1 MSDRPLIVMAGGG
14 TGGHLFPALAVAEAL
29 GQQNQDV
36 DVLLLATDRKF
47 DRTVLP
53 DGPVAWRGQP
63 VRPFPVGVWHWPG
76 FLVAWWRSVRQV
88 EKLFASRRPA
98 AVLGTG
104 GYGAGPAVHVAAR
117 LKIPIGILNP
127 DALPGRANRHLAGKA
142 TAVFAQWPETTERFA
157 SGIDVRVT
165 GCPVRSAFRTARR
178 QEGLAAFGL
187 DPARRTLLI
196 TGASQGAR
204 TINRA
209 IVQLLEQ
216 LAGRDDWQV
225 LHLSGEVDYEEVRAA
240 YEAEHPTAK
249 VLPFTEQMPEAVAA
263 SDLVVCR
270 AGAGTLAE
278 LACVGRASLLLPY
291 PFGRDR
297 HQQANAEMM
306 AKAGAAR
313 VMRDL
318 IDPTRNAAQLG
329 LALQELM
336 SSPERL
342 GQMAAAAKSLGRPDA
357 AGQVAAELLS
367 LAGLKGAGAGGG

>member
-1 MSDRPLIVMAGGG
+1 MSARPLIVMAGGG

-53 DGPVAWRGQP
+53 DWPVAWRSQP
-63 VRPFPVGVWHWPG
+63 VRPFPGRVWHWPG
-76 FLVAWWRSVRQV
+76 FLVAWWRSVGQV
-88 EKLFASRRPA
+88 AKLFASRRPA
-98 AVLGTG
+98 VVLGTG
-104 GYGAGPAVHVAAR
+104 GYGAGPAVHVAAK

-142 TAVFAQWPETTERFA
+142 TAVFAQWPETAGRFA
-157 SGIDVRVT
+157 SDVDVRVT
-165 GCPVRSAFRTARR
+165 GCPVRSAFGRARR
-178 QEGLAAFGL
+178 REGVVAFGL

-209 IVQLLEQ
+209 VIRLIEQ

-225 LHLSGEVDYEEVRAA
+225 LHLSGELDYQEVRAA
-240 YEAEHPTAK
+240 YEVGYPTAK
-249 VLPFTEQMPEAVAA
+249 VLPFTDKMPEAVAA

-278 LACVGRASLLLPY
+278 LACAGRAGMLLPY

-342 GQMAAAAKSLGRPDA
+342 GEMAAAAKSLGRPDA
-357 AGQVAAELLS
+357 AGDVAVQLLD
-367 LAGLKGAGAGGG
+367 LGGLKGSFTE